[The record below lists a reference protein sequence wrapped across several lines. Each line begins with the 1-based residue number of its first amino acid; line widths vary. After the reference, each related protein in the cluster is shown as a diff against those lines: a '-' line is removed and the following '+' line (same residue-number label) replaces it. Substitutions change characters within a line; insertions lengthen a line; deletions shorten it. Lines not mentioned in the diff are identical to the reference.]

1 MLLAVLALLA
11 APASPSPAAAYDPL
25 AKGSM
30 GLSFFFPGGGF
41 TAVGRGSTVGVTYLL
56 NDNLA
61 LRMDFG
67 LDAVVSP
74 SGTPVSF
81 SIGGS
86 IRSYQIRKGQ
96 AAVYFYPAV
105 TIGRAITDPATNTA
119 TVFINLQGGIGAEYF
134 FADHF
139 SVAGQLGIGLDFGNI
154 GGPAGSSVSTSITTS
169 TSGLIASVYF

>member
-11 APASPSPAAAYDPL
+11 APATTSSTAPAASGSYDAL

-56 NDNLA
+56 DNNLA
-61 LRMDFG
+61 LRLDFG

-74 SGTPVSF
+74 SGPPVSF
-81 SIGGS
+81 SIGGA
-86 IRSYQIRKGQ
+86 IRTYQIRKGP
-96 AAVYFYPAV
+96 ATLYFYPAV
-105 TIGRAITDPATNTA
+105 TIGRAITDVATNTA
-119 TVFINLQGGIGAEYF
+119 TVFINLQGGVGAEYF
-134 FADHF
+134 FAEHF

-154 GGPAGSSVSTSITTS
+154 GGPAG
-169 TSGLIASVYF
+169 